1 MVREEDS
8 MTDQMKQNLSKWAGL
23 IIMFVTMLAGT
34 FHFNDRLNTVEE
46 VATVICEAVEEAEA

>member
-1 MVREEDS
+1 

>member
-23 IIMFVTMLAGT
+23 IIMFITMLAGT
-34 FHFNDRLNTVEE
+34 LHFNDRLNTVEE